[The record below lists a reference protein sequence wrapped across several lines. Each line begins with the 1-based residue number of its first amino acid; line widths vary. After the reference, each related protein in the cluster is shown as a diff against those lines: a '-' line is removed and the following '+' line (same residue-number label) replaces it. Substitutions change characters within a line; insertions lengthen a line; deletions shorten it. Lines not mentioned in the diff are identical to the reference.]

1 MRLFL
6 FLLLCIASAVY
17 AEEFDARVI
26 AVMDGDTV
34 LVLRDGNKIKVR
46 MANIDAPELAQVHGK
61 ESRQALVER
70 VLQKKVR
77 IKSQAVDSYGRMIA
91 ELSVDGRSVNEEQ
104 LQNGMAWEYSH
115 YHSNKRLLSLTSEA
129 QQAQRGLW
137 GQPVQAIA
145 PEQWRKT
152 HPVKLHPSE
161 ADTSVR
167 KNSVCGKKR
176 LCRQMISCE
185 EAKIYFLHCGVK
197 SLDGNNDGV
206 PCESLCAP
214 EPVMLP

>member
-6 FLLLCIASAVY
+6 FLLLGIASAVY

-26 AVMDGDTV
+26 AVMDSDTV

-46 MANIDAPELAQVHGK
+46 MANIDAPELEQAHGK
-61 ESRQALVER
+61 ESRQSLVER
-70 VLQKKVR
+70 VLQKQGR

-115 YHSNKRLLSLTSEA
+115 YHSNKRLLSLTREA

-137 GQPVQAIA
+137 GKPAIA
-145 PEQWRKT
+145 PEQWRRT

-161 ADTSVR
+161 ADTPVQ
-167 KNSVCGKKR
+167 KNPVCGKKR

-185 EAKIYFLHCGVK
+185 EAKIYLRHCGVK
-197 SLDGNNDGV
+197 SLDGNSDGV